1 MEENS
6 ILAGIFGD
14 DFIEQ
19 KLIGQ
24 ALGSPGTKS
33 DLLFFNRLDPQ
44 SGHVFTAITPID
56 YPEKLKQ
63 FIQTLM
69 LTNIHLLVIN
79 LDQGLT
85 PAIGE
90 ILIGMDLASKLHPTR
105 SIIIIT
111 KINQKNE
118 WKLED
123 TKKKIK
129 NVILNTSLRDSRI
142 LEITRKEDYDL
153 IKSRVLKASDD
164 LKNQIPINDNSHSKI
179 LIDHAF
185 SVKGIG
191 TVILG
196 IVKNGQVHAN
206 QMLELVG
213 NDNIPKKVIIRSIQ
227 KHDRE
232 FKTAKKWDRVGLAL
246 KGNVSPEKL
255 NRDYMLVSPGTYKPI
270 KRIKVKLA
278 VNQYYKPKK
287 GKIILGDS
295 VQYYGFVDLKNS
307 PIKIIEGDEILPGN
321 TRVVDIE
328 FEKFIFHDSI
338 GLSGFVCELNRF
350 ENKSRIV
357 GLFEQVF
364 E

>member
-105 SIIIIT
+105 
-111 KINQKNE
+111 
-118 WKLED
+118 
-123 TKKKIK
+123 
-129 NVILNTSLRDSRI
+129 
-142 LEITRKEDYDL
+142 
-153 IKSRVLKASDD
+153 
-164 LKNQIPINDNSHSKI
+164 
-179 LIDHAF
+179 
-185 SVKGIG
+185 
-191 TVILG
+191 
-196 IVKNGQVHAN
+196 
-206 QMLELVG
+206 
-213 NDNIPKKVIIRSIQ
+213 
-227 KHDRE
+227 
-232 FKTAKKWDRVGLAL
+232 
-246 KGNVSPEKL
+246 
-255 NRDYMLVSPGTYKPI
+255 
-270 KRIKVKLA
+270 
-278 VNQYYKPKK
+278 
-287 GKIILGDS
+287 
-295 VQYYGFVDLKNS
+295 
-307 PIKIIEGDEILPGN
+307 
-321 TRVVDIE
+321 
-328 FEKFIFHDSI
+328 
-338 GLSGFVCELNRF
+338 
-350 ENKSRIV
+350 
-357 GLFEQVF
+357 
-364 E
+364 